1 MVEGWHH
8 PTQTAAGAP
17 TRFNPSEDANL
28 PGKSE
33 IENSFYLPT
42 PGWAMPGGDV
52 FEDEKRVV
60 VLREVPADV
69 PFKLVFISSFS
80 AVRAARFISH
90 HVGDWIHSPA
100 SKLLGNDC
108 NILFVNSRI
117 RNSAWLAVN
126 GNGARSRMTA
136 ESSARDYPG

>member
-8 PTQTAAGAP
+8 PTQTAAGAL

-42 PGWAMPGGDV
+42 QGWAMRGDDV

-69 PFKLVFISSFS
+69 AFKLVFISLLFGGAGRTVHIASRRGLDS
-80 AVRAARFISH
+80 LARF
-90 HVGDWIHSPA
+90 
-100 SKLLGNDC
+100 
-108 NILFVNSRI
+108 RT
-117 RNSAWLAVN
+117 
-126 GNGARSRMTA
+126 ARQ
-136 ESSARDYPG
+136 